1 MMRSLVLT
9 VAAAVLVVPGAQAAD
24 GEMCQGRPATIVQ
37 SEGVV
42 EGTDGDDV
50 FFATGDQ
57 GTAGLY
63 VYGRGGNDLICVGG
77 HLPDG
82 VRSVDASSEV
92 QGGAGTDTLV
102 YVGSDGEDH
111 VRTLD
116 VENLD
121 LHTGEGVDDVTLAG
135 TTHGG
140 GVVDGGPEPARRN
153 RLTVVQAQ
161 QGGSLVVELDDEE
174 LRVDGVPFDV
184 TGFGRVSGVAETVAI
199 HGDSAANR
207 LEALACHARVR
218 GDRGDDVLRASRR
231 GTCDEFDI
239 RLLGQKGNDR
249 LRGSM
254 QDDVL
259 MGGPGRDVAYGRGG
273 RDACRAEIKKA
284 CER

>member
-1 MMRSLVLT
+1 MMRSLVLA

-24 GEMCQGRPATIVQ
+24 GETCQGRPATIVQ

-50 FFATGDQ
+50 IFATGDQ
-57 GTAGLY
+57 GTAWLY
-63 VYGRGGNDLICVGG
+63 VYGKGGNDLICVGG

-82 VRSVDASSEV
+82 VHSVDASSEV
-92 QGGAGTDTLV
+92 QGGGGTDTLV

-116 VENLD
+116 VETID
-121 LHTGEGVDDVTLAG
+121 IHTGGGVDDVTLAG

-140 GVVDGGPEPARRN
+140 GVVDGGPEPAHRN
-153 RLTVVQAQ
+153 SLTVIVAQ
-161 QGGSLVVELDDEE
+161 EGGLLVVELGDEE
-174 LRVDGVPFDV
+174 MWVDGVPFDV
-184 TGFGRVSGVAETVAI
+184 TGFDRVSGIAETVVI
-199 HGDSAANR
+199 DGDGLANR
-207 LEALACHARVR
+207 LEALACHGRVR

-231 GTCDEFDI
+231 GRCHEVGL

-259 MGGPGRDVAYGRGG
+259 IGGPGRDVAYGRGG
-273 RDACRAEIKKA
+273 RDACRAEIKKS